1 MLVLVAIIDK
11 ESLPLS
17 LSIIAEIY
25 SQYIAVNNKSFGH
38 LSWS

>member
-1 MLVLVAIIDK
+1 MLVPVAIIIDK

-25 SQYIAVNNKSFGH
+25 SQFSF
-38 LSWS
+38 